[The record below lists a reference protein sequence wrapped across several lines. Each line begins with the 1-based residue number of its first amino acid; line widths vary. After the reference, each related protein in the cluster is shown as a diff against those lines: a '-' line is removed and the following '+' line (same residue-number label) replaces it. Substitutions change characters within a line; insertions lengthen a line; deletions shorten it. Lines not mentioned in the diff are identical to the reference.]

1 MKQGYVL
8 LLHEN
13 CLGDSLI
20 LMALKNEDILVGKL
34 IATCTSDYKSSWLTF
49 VGDSKQVLLNK
60 NTELVFRVLIKTKT
74 WPIYF
79 PSYIQIMRE
88 LIFSVKTLYSQVAY
102 LPETYVHFVSSCK
115 GIFCKIEPV
124 ICWKLPLDSV

>member
-13 CLGDSLI
+13 FLGDSLI
-20 LMALKNEDILVGKL
+20 LLALKNEDILVGKL

-49 VGDSKQVLLNK
+49 VVDSKQVLLNK

-79 PSYIQIMRE
+79 PRYIQIMRE
-88 LIFSVKTLYSQVAY
+88 
-102 LPETYVHFVSSCK
+102 
-115 GIFCKIEPV
+115 
-124 ICWKLPLDSV
+124 

>member
-8 LLHEN
+8 LLHED
-13 CLGDSLI
+13 CLGDSII
-20 LMALKNEDILVGKL
+20 LMALKTEAILVGQL

-60 NTELVFRVLIKTKT
+60 NTELVFRVLIKNKT

-88 LIFSVKTLYSQVAY
+88 
-102 LPETYVHFVSSCK
+102 
-115 GIFCKIEPV
+115 
-124 ICWKLPLDSV
+124 